1 MAFAQVWGDTPNQ
14 RMIDRIRRPT
24 SGYGTEL
31 VITSAEDDDG
41 GYEERRTGTFQF
53 QHARNRDACRLPPAG
68 SYLSHDS

>member
-41 GYEERRTGTFQF
+41 GCEERRTGTFQF
-53 QHARNRDACRLPPAG
+53 QHARNRDALQAAACGLLLEP
-68 SYLSHDS
+68 